1 MTVGPISDSKGQRQ
15 LVTNGILS
23 YSIIVTPLLFSEC
36 KFSLVKMVIALQEL
50 YSSVSK
56 ETNQRSSRMCAML
69 SSVDA

>member
-36 KFSLVKMVIALQEL
+36 KFSLVKNGNRI
-50 YSSVSK
+50 
-56 ETNQRSSRMCAML
+56 TRII
-69 SSVDA
+69 